1 MAQAAI
7 SIQMDQA
14 VGVTTMPE
22 KMSLQVATKMLK
34 NFRKVSLEIEKRECK
49 VKATGKGIIDKYFQ
63 LFAAGKAYVAES
75 PHNNPGGVIYK
86 EKFERIFG
94 EQAACAEEAGQHE
107 DAAPPPEASETRPA
121 IS

>member
-22 KMSLQVATKMLK
+22 KMSLQVSTKMLK

-49 VKATGKGIIDKYFQ
+49 VKATGGGSAGWLAYILGQSGVDAVATFKGG
-63 LFAAGKAYVAES
+63 A
-75 PHNNPGGVIYK
+75 
-86 EKFERIFG
+86 R
-94 EQAACAEEAGQHE
+94 
-107 DAAPPPEASETRPA
+107 
-121 IS
+121 